1 MPSTPMSASAR
12 GPSCPRGYAWRKH
25 APAGLAARRAAP
37 TVQAVFAHL
46 RAHHGNLED
55 LVPHGLARR
64 HHRGAALADLRRGT
78 VDDLVDLG
86 LFHQCTVAARV
97 TLLRPALAWAGA
109 ALGPVGAARA
119 VRGRGLGRRLGIQR
133 DALVQ
138 PGVLTLQ
145 LGHQLHQRVDH
156 IVTLRQGR
164 RLGRLNSW
172 GELCNGLGRLHG
184 CSLALQ
190 RPACKP
196 SFVGVSLA
204 E

>member
-55 LVPHGLARR
+55 LVSHGFARR
-64 HHRGAALADLRRGT
+64 HHRRTALADRGGGA
-78 VDDLVDLG
+78 VDDLIDLG
-86 LFHQCTVAARV
+86 FVHQRAVTARM
-97 TLLRPALAWAGA
+97 TLLRPTFAWAGA
-109 ALGPVGAARA
+109 ALRPVGAARA
-119 VRGRGLGRRLGIQR
+119 VRGRRLGRRFGIQC

-138 PGVLTLQ
+138 PSDFLLL

-156 IVTLRQGR
+156 LVALRQGG
-164 RLGRLNSW
+164 RLGRLNPW
-172 GELCNGLGRLHG
+172 GEFCNRLGRLHG
-184 CSLALQ
+184 RSFAAPQ
-190 RPACKP
+190 RDCKTD
-196 SFVGVSLA
+196 FVGASLA